1 MKKRITSLM
10 LILVVAVSMTMG
22 ASAASYIPDDVTY
35 QNLNGQQLAIKIYTL
50 LPDQDPSDL
59 YEDDFE
65 YDGFLYSMSDIVKEE
80 QRYQEENAHTEVV
93 TVTTASKNLEDIL
106 VELKPT
112 IEYDDGVSSGT
123 LSLDHSTL
131 KTEAAG
137 YHRINEK
144 RQGVNTMNL
153 KEAFRFQNKLQS
165 MMTDAQSILGNNGN
179 ITKVQNT
186 YLRHKV
192 MAEAEDEVTMEAPS
206 TEYSENI
213 TEMAEFLLF
222 LLDEREKL
230 SAAIH
235 KAKVSLPLGAGLD
248 GEVSLNGKRQEIAT
262 LLRHMAGLRNG
273 EVLISNGG
281 VGYRFNNEGNQVSY
295 RCDVKRVTTIN
306 FDRNKI
312 RKMCADLSKKSDE
325 TSAALDAALVNTPVE
340 YEAPF
345 DVNETFAEAFEAHM
359 SALS

>member
-1 MKKRITSLM
+1 
-10 LILVVAVSMTMG
+10 
-22 ASAASYIPDDVTY
+22 
-35 QNLNGQQLAIKIYTL
+35 
-50 LPDQDPSDL
+50 
-59 YEDDFE
+59 
-65 YDGFLYSMSDIVKEE
+65 
-80 QRYQEENAHTEVV
+80 
-93 TVTTASKNLEDIL
+93 
-106 VELKPT
+106 
-112 IEYDDGVSSGT
+112 
-123 LSLDHSTL
+123 
-131 KTEAAG
+131 
-137 YHRINEK
+137 
-144 RQGVNTMNL
+144 MNL
-153 KEAFRFQNKLQS
+153 KEAFRYQNKLQALL
-165 MMTDAQSILGNNGN
+165 DEAQGILDCDSNVTN
-179 ITKVQNT
+179 VANT

-230 SAAIH
+230 SAAIN

-295 RCDVKRVTTIN
+295 RCDVKKVVTIN
-306 FDRNKI
+306 FDRNKV

-325 TSAALDAALVNTPVE
+325 ISGQIDAAVVNTQVA

-345 DVNETFAEAFEAHM
+345 DVNDTFSDVFEAFAVKQ
-359 SALS
+359 ATA